1 MQSDAIKAKYLDG
14 LVETT
19 LVRDSGQLAAGHVN
33 FPKKKKLSAVV
44 GFITVLIAKKKTRS
58 KGLAKWYAAVAWL

>member
-33 FPKKKKLSAVV
+33 FPKKSYQLSS
-44 GFITVLIAKKKTRS
+44 GSLRC
-58 KGLAKWYAAVAWL
+58 

>member
-33 FPKKKKLSAVV
+33 FPKKKAISCRRVHYGV
-44 GFITVLIAKKKTRS
+44 NCQKKKNN
-58 KGLAKWYAAVAWL
+58 KE